1 MIPVCFHS
9 VSSLYYNEQNIYY
22 VSIWE
27 DFFFQIKYI
36 NF

>member
-9 VSSLYYNEQNIYY
+9 VSTLYYNEQHIYD

-27 DFFFQIKYI
+27 DFFSNKIH
-36 NF
+36 